1 MSFTADIQLLLLRE
15 LDGLSREVGQFPDDD
30 WLWATRAGVTNS
42 AGNLALH
49 VAGNL
54 QHFIGALLG
63 QTGYVRDRDAE
74 FSTRAGTRESVQ
86 RELQRAADAVALT
99 LARLDPWTLTQPMPG
114 TPHGLVIQTVRFLL
128 QLVAHAA
135 FHLGQAGYVRRIVC
149 GDATST
155 NPIPLGPLADDAL
168 PHRRG

>member
-1 MSFTADIQLLLLRE
+1 MSFTADIRLLLIRE

-30 WLWATRAGVTNS
+30 WLWATRTGVTNS

-54 QHFIGALLG
+54 QHFVGALLG

-74 FSTRAGTRESVQ
+74 FSTQSGTRESVQ
-86 RELQRAADAVALT
+86 RELQRAADAVAGT
-99 LARLDPWTLTQPMPG
+99 LERLDPSTLTEPMPG
-114 TPHGLVIQTVRFLL
+114 TPADMVIPTERFLL

-135 FHLGQAGYVRRIVC
+135 FHLGQVGYLRRIVC
-149 GDATST
+149 GDPTST
-155 NPIPLGPLADDAL
+155 NPIPLGVLADDTL
-168 PHRRG
+168 SHRRG